1 MSDGIQYRINI
12 KGPNSVRAITIITDT
27 LQSAMSIAKARCA
40 WNETVTMV
48 CQLEDDVII
57 DYSVCKGAKS

>member
-1 MSDGIQYRINI
+1 MSDGIEFRVNI
-12 KGPNSVRAITIITDT
+12 QGVNGVRSLLIITDT
-27 LQSAMSIAKARCA
+27 IQAAMSIAKARCA

>member
-1 MSDGIQYRINI
+1 MSDGIEFRVSI
-12 KGPNSVRAITIITDT
+12 KGVNGVRAVIIITDT
-27 LQSAMSIAKARCA
+27 IQSAMSIAKARCA

-57 DYSVCKGAKS
+57 DYSVCKGGKS

>member
-1 MSDGIQYRINI
+1 MSDGIEYRVNI
-12 KGPNSVRAITIITDT
+12 KGPSNVRVLVIITDT
-27 LQSAMSIAKARCA
+27 IQGALSIAKARCA